1 MGGMILSESN
11 INAAMFKNMVVSAAN
26 YLEHNKQL
34 LNDLNVFPVPDG
46 DTGTNMFLTIVSAVK
61 EVTATQSDK
70 VGALAKAMGN
80 GALKGARGNS
90 GVILSQ
96 LFRGFAQSVSPDKE
110 ELTAEDFSL
119 AIRKGVESAYK
130 AVMKP
135 KEGTIL
141 TVARGMAEE
150 AERQIEA
157 NADLNTLLAA
167 VINEGQVVL
176 NKTPEMLPVLKEAGV
191 VDAGGAGLITIYKGF
206 QMALNGE
213 EVIDTLD
220 LSKPVTITEGPA
232 SSRTDIS
239 TADIQF
245 MYCTEFFIT
254 NLKKAADDTVIDAL
268 RNRLMEIGDSIVVV
282 GDPALIKV
290 HVHTNTP
297 DQALNYALGLGE
309 LSRIKI
315 ENMKEQHNS
324 ITGLGEQPAEVNKPQ
339 KPLAI
344 VSVCA
349 GEGLGAILK
358 DYNVDEL
365 VSGGQSMNPSAEDI
379 RKAVDAAPSDRVIVL
394 PNNKNIILA
403 AEQAN
408 DLTEKSIYVIPSKSF
423 PQGLSAVLAFVEGA
437 SVEENVENMTEAL
450 ASVKSAQ
457 ITTAV
462 RNSKVVGQDFEVREG
477 EYIGLL
483 ENDIVSHG
491 ETPEIAMQ
499 SLLSQM
505 VTEEDSIISLYYGEN
520 ISESAASAIAAKL
533 EEIYTDLDVE
543 TYAGGQPVYDYIISV
558 E

>member
-1 MGGMILSESN
+1 MAIKS
-11 INAAMFKNMVVSAAN
+11 INAGMFKTMVVAAAN

-61 EVTATQSDK
+61 EVTSTQSDT
-70 VGALAKAMGN
+70 VGVLTKAMGT

-96 LFRGFAQSVSPDKE
+96 IFRGFAQSVPVDKA
-110 ELTAEDFSL
+110 ELTAEDFGK
-119 AIRKGVESAYK
+119 AIQKGVEAAYK

-141 TVARGMAEE
+141 TVAKGMALE
-150 AERQIEA
+150 AERQIKA
-157 NADLNTLLAA
+157 KADLSALLDA
-167 VINEGQVVL
+167 VIEEGQAVL

-191 VDAGGAGLITIYKGF
+191 VDAGGAGLLTIYKGF
-206 QMALNGE
+206 KMALDGE
-213 EVIDTLD
+213 EIVDELA
-220 LSKPVTITEGPA
+220 LSKPVVVVNTPA
-232 SSRTDIS
+232 SARTDIS
-239 TADIQF
+239 TADIEF
-245 MYCTEFFIT
+245 MYCTEFFVT
-254 NLKKAADDTVIDAL
+254 ELKKEADDEVIDAL
-268 RNRLMEIGDSIVVV
+268 RNFLQKIGDSIVVV
-282 GDPALIKV
+282 GDPELIKV

-297 DQALNYALGLGE
+297 DKALGYALKLGE

-324 ITGLGEQPAEVNKPQ
+324 IIEFDGETPVVPAKPQ
-339 KPLAI
+339 KAVAI

-349 GEGLGAILK
+349 GDGLGAIFK

-379 RKAVDAAPSDRVIVL
+379 RKAVDAAPSNEVIVL

-408 DLTEKSIYVIPSKSF
+408 ALTDKNIHVIPTKSF
-423 PQGLSAVLAFVEGA
+423 PQGLSAVLAFSAEA
-437 SVEENVENMTEAL
+437 SVEDNVEAMKEAI
-450 ASVKSAQ
+450 SGVKSAQ

-462 RNSKVVGQDFEVREG
+462 RDSKVVGQDFEVRDG
-477 EYIGLL
+477 EFIGLL
-483 ENDIVSHG
+483 EGNIVSHG
-491 ETPEIAMQ
+491 ETIEEAATE
-499 SLLSQM
+499 LLKLM
-505 VTEEDSIISLYYGEN
+505 VTEDDSIISVYYGEEV
-520 ISESAASAIAAKL
+520 SEEDAEAIAADF
-533 EEIYTDLDVE
+533 EETYDDLDVE
-543 TYAGGQPVYDYIISV
+543 VYAGKQPVYHYIISV

>member
-1 MGGMILSESN
+1 MAIKS
-11 INAAMFKNMVVSAAN
+11 INAGMFKTMVVAAAN

-61 EVTATQSDK
+61 EVTSTQSDT
-70 VGALAKAMGN
+70 VGVLTKAMGT

-96 LFRGFAQSVSPDKE
+96 IFRGFAQSVPVDKA
-110 ELTAEDFSL
+110 ELTAEDFGK
-119 AIRKGVESAYK
+119 AIQKGVEAAYK

-141 TVARGMAEE
+141 TVAKGMALE
-150 AERQIEA
+150 AERQIKA
-157 NADLNTLLAA
+157 KADLSALLDA
-167 VINEGQVVL
+167 VIEEGQAVL

-191 VDAGGAGLITIYKGF
+191 VDAGGAGLLTIYKGF
-206 QMALNGE
+206 KMALDGE
-213 EVIDTLD
+213 EIVDELA
-220 LSKPVTITEGPA
+220 LSKPVVVVNTPA
-232 SSRTDIS
+232 SARTDIS
-239 TADIQF
+239 TADIEF
-245 MYCTEFFIT
+245 MYCTEFFVT
-254 NLKKAADDTVIDAL
+254 ELKKEADDEVIDAL
-268 RNRLMEIGDSIVVV
+268 RNFLQKIGDSIVVV
-282 GDPALIKV
+282 GDPELIKV

-297 DQALNYALGLGE
+297 DKALGYALKLGE

-324 ITGLGEQPAEVNKPQ
+324 IIEFDGETPVVPAKPQ
-339 KPLAI
+339 KAIAI

-349 GEGLGAILK
+349 GDGLGAIFK

-379 RKAVDAAPSDRVIVL
+379 RKAVDAAPSNEVIVL

-408 DLTEKSIYVIPSKSF
+408 ALTDKNIHVIPTKSF
-423 PQGLSAVLAFVEGA
+423 PQGLSAVLAFSAEA
-437 SVEENVENMTEAL
+437 SVEDNVEAMKEAI
-450 ASVKSAQ
+450 SGVKSAQ

-462 RNSKVVGQDFEVREG
+462 RDSKVVGQDFEVHDG
-477 EYIGLL
+477 EFIGLL
-483 ENDIVSHG
+483 EGNIVSHG
-491 ETPEIAMQ
+491 ETIEEAATE
-499 SLLSQM
+499 LLKLM
-505 VTEEDSIISLYYGEN
+505 VTEDDSIISVYYGEEV
-520 ISESAASAIAAKL
+520 SEEDAEAIAADF
-533 EEIYTDLDVE
+533 EETYDDLDVE
-543 TYAGGQPVYDYIISV
+543 VYAGKQPVYHYIISV

>member
-1 MGGMILSESN
+1 MAIKS
-11 INAAMFKNMVVSAAN
+11 INAGMFKTMVVAAAN

-61 EVTATQSDK
+61 EVTSTQSDT
-70 VGALAKAMGN
+70 VGVLTKAMGT

-96 LFRGFAQSVSPDKE
+96 IFRGFAQSVPVDKA
-110 ELTAEDFSL
+110 ELTAEDFGK
-119 AIRKGVESAYK
+119 AIQKGVEAAYK

-141 TVARGMAEE
+141 TVAKGMALE
-150 AERQIEA
+150 AERQIKA
-157 NADLNTLLAA
+157 KADLSALLDA
-167 VINEGQVVL
+167 VIEEGQAVL

-191 VDAGGAGLITIYKGF
+191 VDAGGAGLLTIYKGF
-206 QMALNGE
+206 KMALDGE
-213 EVIDTLD
+213 EIVDELA
-220 LSKPVTITEGPA
+220 LSKPVVVVNTPA
-232 SSRTDIS
+232 SARTDIS
-239 TADIQF
+239 TADIEF
-245 MYCTEFFIT
+245 MYCTEFFVT
-254 NLKKAADDTVIDAL
+254 ELKKEADDEVIDAL
-268 RNRLMEIGDSIVVV
+268 RNFLQKIGDSIVVV
-282 GDPALIKV
+282 GDPELIKV

-297 DQALNYALGLGE
+297 DKALGYALKLGE

-324 ITGLGEQPAEVNKPQ
+324 IIEFDGETPVVPAKPQ
-339 KPLAI
+339 KAVAI

-349 GEGLGAILK
+349 GDGLGAIFK

-379 RKAVDAAPSDRVIVL
+379 RKAVDAAPSNEVIVL

-408 DLTEKSIYVIPSKSF
+408 ALTDKNIHVIPTKSF
-423 PQGLSAVLAFVEGA
+423 PQGLSAVLAFSAEA
-437 SVEENVENMTEAL
+437 SVEDNVEAMKEAI
-450 ASVKSAQ
+450 SGVKSAQ

-462 RNSKVVGQDFEVREG
+462 RDSKVVGQDFEVHDG
-477 EYIGLL
+477 EFIGLL
-483 ENDIVSHG
+483 EGNIVSHG
-491 ETPEIAMQ
+491 ETIEEAATE
-499 SLLSQM
+499 LLKLM
-505 VTEEDSIISLYYGEN
+505 VTEDDSIISVYYGEEV
-520 ISESAASAIAAKL
+520 SEEDAEAIAADF
-533 EEIYTDLDVE
+533 EETYDDLDVE
-543 TYAGGQPVYDYIISV
+543 VYAGKQPVYHYIISV

>member
-1 MGGMILSESN
+1 MAIKS
-11 INAAMFKNMVVSAAN
+11 INAGMFKTMVVAAAN

-61 EVTATQSDK
+61 EVTSTQSDT
-70 VGALAKAMGN
+70 VGVLTKAMGT

-96 LFRGFAQSVSPDKE
+96 IFRGFAQSVPVDKA
-110 ELTAEDFSL
+110 ELTAEDFGK
-119 AIRKGVESAYK
+119 AIQKGVEAAYK

-141 TVARGMAEE
+141 TVAKGMALE
-150 AERQIEA
+150 AERQIKA
-157 NADLNTLLAA
+157 KADLSALLDA
-167 VINEGQVVL
+167 VIEEGQAVL

-191 VDAGGAGLITIYKGF
+191 VDAGGAGLLTIYKGF
-206 QMALNGE
+206 KMALDGE
-213 EVIDTLD
+213 EIVDELA
-220 LSKPVTITEGPA
+220 LSKPVVVVNTPA
-232 SSRTDIS
+232 SARTDIS
-239 TADIQF
+239 TADIEF
-245 MYCTEFFIT
+245 MYCTEFFVT
-254 NLKKAADDTVIDAL
+254 ELKKEADDEVIDAL
-268 RNRLMEIGDSIVVV
+268 RNFLQKIGDSIVVV
-282 GDPALIKV
+282 GDPELIKV

-297 DQALNYALGLGE
+297 DKALGYALKLGE

-324 ITGLGEQPAEVNKPQ
+324 IIEFDGETPAVPAKPQ
-339 KPLAI
+339 KAVAI

-349 GEGLGAILK
+349 GDGLGAIFK

-379 RKAVDAAPSDRVIVL
+379 RKAVDAAPSNEVIVL

-408 DLTEKSIYVIPSKSF
+408 ALTDKNIHVIPTKSF
-423 PQGLSAVLAFVEGA
+423 PQGLSAVLAFSAEA
-437 SVEENVENMTEAL
+437 SVEDNVEAMKEAI
-450 ASVKSAQ
+450 SGVKSAQ

-462 RNSKVVGQDFEVREG
+462 RDSKVVGQDFEVRDG
-477 EYIGLL
+477 EFIGLL
-483 ENDIVSHG
+483 EGNIVSHG
-491 ETPEIAMQ
+491 ETIEEAATE
-499 SLLSQM
+499 LLKLM
-505 VTEEDSIISLYYGEN
+505 VTEDDSIISVYYGEEV
-520 ISESAASAIAAKL
+520 SEEDAEAIAADF
-533 EEIYTDLDVE
+533 EETYDDLDVE
-543 TYAGGQPVYDYIISV
+543 VYAGKQPVYHYIISV

>member
-1 MGGMILSESN
+1 LAIKS
-11 INAAMFKNMVVSAAN
+11 INAGMFKTMVVAAAN

-61 EVTATQSDK
+61 EVTSTQSDT
-70 VGALAKAMGN
+70 VGVLTKAMGT

-96 LFRGFAQSVSPDKE
+96 IFRGFAQSVPVDKA
-110 ELTAEDFSL
+110 ELTAEDFGK
-119 AIRKGVESAYK
+119 AIQKGVEAAYK

-141 TVARGMAEE
+141 TVAKGMALE
-150 AERQIEA
+150 AERQIKA
-157 NADLNTLLAA
+157 KADLSALLDA
-167 VINEGQVVL
+167 VIEEGQAVL

-191 VDAGGAGLITIYKGF
+191 VDAGGAGLLTIYKGF
-206 QMALNGE
+206 KMALDGE
-213 EVIDTLD
+213 EIVDELA
-220 LSKPVTITEGPA
+220 LSKPVVVVNTPA
-232 SSRTDIS
+232 SARTDIS
-239 TADIQF
+239 TADIEF
-245 MYCTEFFIT
+245 MYCTEFFVT
-254 NLKKAADDTVIDAL
+254 ELKKEADDEVIDAL
-268 RNRLMEIGDSIVVV
+268 RNFLQKIGDSIVVV
-282 GDPALIKV
+282 GDPELIKV

-297 DQALNYALGLGE
+297 DKALGYALKLGE

-324 ITGLGEQPAEVNKPQ
+324 IIEFDEETPVVPAKPQ
-339 KPLAI
+339 KAIAI

-349 GEGLGAILK
+349 GDGLGAIFK

-379 RKAVDAAPSDRVIVL
+379 RKAVDAAPSNEVIVL

-408 DLTEKSIYVIPSKSF
+408 ALTDKNIHVIPTKSF
-423 PQGLSAVLAFVEGA
+423 PQGLSAVLAFSAEA
-437 SVEENVENMTEAL
+437 SVEDNVEAMKEAI
-450 ASVKSAQ
+450 SGVKSAQ

-462 RNSKVVGQDFEVREG
+462 RDSKVVGQDFEVHDG
-477 EYIGLL
+477 EFIGLL
-483 ENDIVSHG
+483 EGNIVSHG
-491 ETPEIAMQ
+491 ETIEEAATE
-499 SLLSQM
+499 LLKLM
-505 VTEEDSIISLYYGEN
+505 VTEDDSIISVYYGEEV
-520 ISESAASAIAAKL
+520 SEEDAEAIAADF
-533 EEIYTDLDVE
+533 EETYDDLDVE
-543 TYAGGQPVYDYIISV
+543 VYAGKQPVYHYIISV

>member
-1 MGGMILSESN
+1 MAEMRID
-11 INAAMFKNMVVSAAN
+11 AAMFRKMVVSAAN

-61 EVTATQSDK
+61 EVSAVQSEK
-70 VGALAKAMGN
+70 VGALTKAMGN

-96 LFRGFAQSVSPDKE
+96 LFRGFAQSVPVEQEVLS
-110 ELTAEDFSL
+110 AEDFAR
-119 AIRKGVESAYK
+119 AIQKGVESAYK

-141 TVARGMAEE
+141 TVARGMADE
-150 AERQIEA
+150 AKRQMEKQ
-157 NADLNTLLAA
+157 ADLSALLDA
-167 VINEGQVVL
+167 VIAAGQATL
-176 NKTPEMLPVLKEAGV
+176 EKTPEMLPVLKEAGV

-206 QMALNGE
+206 KMALDGK
-213 EVIDTLD
+213 EVMDTLD
-220 LSKPVTITEGPA
+220 LSTPKKEAPA
-232 SSRTDIS
+232 SSRQDIS
-239 TADIQF
+239 TAEIHF

-254 NLKKAADDTVIDAL
+254 NLKKPADEVVIDAL
-268 RNRLMEIGDSIVVV
+268 RQHLLEIGDSLVVV

-297 DQALNYALGLGE
+297 DQALAYALQLGE

-324 ITGLGEQPAEVNKPQ
+324 ITGLGEQSAPKKEEKPV
-339 KPLAI
+339 AI

-349 GEGLGAILK
+349 GDGLGAIFK

-379 RKAVDAAPSDRVIVL
+379 CKAVEAAPSNQVIVL
-394 PNNKNIILA
+394 PNNKNIVLA

-408 DLTEKSIYVIPSKSF
+408 DLTEKKIFVVPTKSF
-423 PQGLSAVLAFVEGA
+423 PQGLAAVLAYVDGA
-437 SVEENVENMTEAL
+437 PVEENVANMKQAL
-450 ASVKSAQ
+450 SSVKSAQ
-457 ITTAV
+457 ITKAV
-462 RNSKVVGQDFEVREG
+462 RDSKVVGMDFSVREG

-483 ENDIVSHG
+483 EGDIVSHG
-491 ETPEIAMQ
+491 DTPEEAIQA
-499 SLLSQM
+499 LLEKM
-505 VTEEDSIISLYYGEN
+505 VTEDDSIVTLYYGEAV
-520 ISESAASAIAAKL
+520 SEQAAQAMAEKVEAA
-533 EEIYTDLDVE
+533 YADLDVE
-543 TYAGGQPVYDYIISV
+543 TYAGKQPVYDYIISV

>member
-1 MGGMILSESN
+1 MAIKS
-11 INAAMFKNMVVSAAN
+11 INAGMFKTMVVAAAN

-61 EVTATQSDK
+61 EVTSTQSDT
-70 VGALAKAMGN
+70 VGVLTKAMGT

-96 LFRGFAQSVSPDKE
+96 IFRGFAQSVPVDKA
-110 ELTAEDFSL
+110 ELTAEDFGK
-119 AIRKGVESAYK
+119 AIQKGVEAAYK

-141 TVARGMAEE
+141 TVAKGMALE
-150 AERQIEA
+150 AERQIKA
-157 NADLNTLLAA
+157 KADLSALLDA
-167 VINEGQVVL
+167 VIEEGQAVL

-191 VDAGGAGLITIYKGF
+191 VDAGGAGLLTIYKGF
-206 QMALNGE
+206 KMALDGE
-213 EVIDTLD
+213 EIVDELA
-220 LSKPVTITEGPA
+220 LSKPVVVVNTPA
-232 SSRTDIS
+232 SARTDIS
-239 TADIQF
+239 TADIEF
-245 MYCTEFFIT
+245 MYCTEFFVT
-254 NLKKAADDTVIDAL
+254 ELKKEADDEVIDAL
-268 RNRLMEIGDSIVVV
+268 RNFLQKIGDSIVVV
-282 GDPALIKV
+282 GDPELIKV

-297 DQALNYALGLGE
+297 DKALGYALKLGE

-324 ITGLGEQPAEVNKPQ
+324 IIEFDEETPVVPAKPQ
-339 KPLAI
+339 KAIAI

-349 GEGLGAILK
+349 GDGLGAIFK

-379 RKAVDAAPSDRVIVL
+379 RKAVDAAPSNEVIVL

-408 DLTEKSIYVIPSKSF
+408 ALTDKNIHVIPTKSF
-423 PQGLSAVLAFVEGA
+423 PQGLSAVLAFSAEA
-437 SVEENVENMTEAL
+437 SVEDNVEAMKEAI
-450 ASVKSAQ
+450 SGVKSAQ

-462 RNSKVVGQDFEVREG
+462 RDSKVVGQDFEVHDG
-477 EYIGLL
+477 EFIGLL
-483 ENDIVSHG
+483 EGNIVSHG
-491 ETPEIAMQ
+491 ETIEEAATE
-499 SLLSQM
+499 LLKLM
-505 VTEEDSIISLYYGEN
+505 VTEDDSIISVYYGEEV
-520 ISESAASAIAAKL
+520 SEEDAEAIAADF
-533 EEIYTDLDVE
+533 EETYDDLDVE
-543 TYAGGQPVYDYIISV
+543 VYAGKQPVYHYIISV

>member
-1 MGGMILSESN
+1 MAIKS
-11 INAAMFKNMVVSAAN
+11 INAGMFKTMVVAAAN

-61 EVTATQSDK
+61 EVTSTQSDT
-70 VGALAKAMGN
+70 VGVLTKAMGT

-96 LFRGFAQSVSPDKE
+96 IFRGFAQSVPVDKA
-110 ELTAEDFSL
+110 ELTAEDFGK
-119 AIRKGVESAYK
+119 AIQKGVEAAYK

-141 TVARGMAEE
+141 TVAKGMALE
-150 AERQIEA
+150 AERQIKA
-157 NADLNTLLAA
+157 KADLSALLDA
-167 VINEGQVVL
+167 VIEEGQAVL

-191 VDAGGAGLITIYKGF
+191 VDAGGAGLLTIYKGF
-206 QMALNGE
+206 KMALDGE
-213 EVIDTLD
+213 EIVDELA
-220 LSKPVTITEGPA
+220 LSKPVVVVNTPA
-232 SSRTDIS
+232 SARTDIS
-239 TADIQF
+239 TADIEF
-245 MYCTEFFIT
+245 MYCTEFFVT
-254 NLKKAADDTVIDAL
+254 ELKKEADDEVIDAL
-268 RNRLMEIGDSIVVV
+268 RNFLQKIGDSIVVV
-282 GDPALIKV
+282 GDPELIKV

-297 DQALNYALGLGE
+297 DKALGYALKLGE

-324 ITGLGEQPAEVNKPQ
+324 IIEFDGEAPVVPAKPQ
-339 KPLAI
+339 KAVAI

-349 GEGLGAILK
+349 GDGLGAIFK

-379 RKAVDAAPSDRVIVL
+379 RKAVDAAPSNEVIVL

-408 DLTEKSIYVIPSKSF
+408 ALTDKNIHVIPTKSF
-423 PQGLSAVLAFVEGA
+423 PQGLSAVLAFSAEA
-437 SVEENVENMTEAL
+437 SVEDNVEAMKEAIFG
-450 ASVKSAQ
+450 VKSAQ

-462 RNSKVVGQDFEVREG
+462 RDSKVVGQDFEVRDG
-477 EYIGLL
+477 EFIGLL
-483 ENDIVSHG
+483 EGNIVSHG
-491 ETPEIAMQ
+491 ETIEEAATE
-499 SLLSQM
+499 LLKLM
-505 VTEEDSIISLYYGEN
+505 VTEDDSIISVYYGEEV
-520 ISESAASAIAAKL
+520 SEEDAEAIAADF
-533 EEIYTDLDVE
+533 EETYDDLDVE
-543 TYAGGQPVYDYIISV
+543 VYAGKQPVYHYIISV